1 MFESVKILCN
11 NYPQSSWITLGD
23 GRFGTSA
30 TYIEKHNCKAMAT
43 DIDTSFLDYAFKN
56 KLISN
61 YKYANAEQLPFKDN
75 EFDFSFCKQ
84 AYHHFPRPIIAVYEM
99 LRVSKKAVVLV
110 EPADWLPSP
119 IGRKFIQSLKRGIKN
134 SIGKKNPHHDEG
146 SYETV
151 GNYVYT
157 ISEREMEKIALG
169 LNLPMVAFKRFQD
182 VYIEGVEDEM
192 YAANGPLL
200 KKIKKKLLQNRI
212 LNILH
217 LNKMNNMTCII
228 FKEIPDESILNE
240 LKRNNFKI
248 ISLPR
253 NPYL

>member
-1 MFESVKILCN
+1 
-11 NYPQSSWITLGD
+11 
-23 GRFGTSA
+23 
-30 TYIEKHNCKAMAT
+30 MAT
-43 DIDTSFLDYAFKN
+43 DIDISFLDYAFKN

-61 YKYANAEQLPFKDN
+61 YKYANAEQLPFVDN

-119 IGRKFIQSLKRGIKN
+119 VARRFIQILKRAIKKG
-134 SIGKKNPHHDEG
+134 IGKTNPHHDEG

-169 LNLPMVAFKRFQD
+169 LNLPMIAFKRFQD
-182 VYIEGVEDEM
+182 VYYEGVEEEM
-192 YAANGPLL
+192 YAANGPFL
-200 KKIKKKLLQNRI
+200 KKIKRKLLLNKL

-217 LNKMNNMTCII
+217 LNKQNNMTCII
-228 FKEIPDESILNE
+228 FKEMPEKNVLND
-240 LKRNNFKI
+240 LKSNGFKI
-248 ISLPR
+248 IPLPR

>member
-1 MFESVKILCN
+1 
-11 NYPQSSWITLGD
+11 
-23 GRFGTSA
+23 
-30 TYIEKHNCKAMAT
+30 
-43 DIDTSFLDYAFKN
+43 
-56 KLISN
+56 
-61 YKYANAEQLPFKDN
+61 
-75 EFDFSFCKQ
+75 
-84 AYHHFPRPIIAVYEM
+84 
-99 LRVSKKAVVLV
+99 VLL

-119 IGRKFIQSLKRGIKN
+119 IGRKFIQTLKRGIKK

-169 LNLPMVAFKRFQD
+169 LNLPMIAFKRFQD

-200 KKIKKKLLQNRI
+200 KKIKKKLLINKIQ
-212 LNILH
+212 NILH